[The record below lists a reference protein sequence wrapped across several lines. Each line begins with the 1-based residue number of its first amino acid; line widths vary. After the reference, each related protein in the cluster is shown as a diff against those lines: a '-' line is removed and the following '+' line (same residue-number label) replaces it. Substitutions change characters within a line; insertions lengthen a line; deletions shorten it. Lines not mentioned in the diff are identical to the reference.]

1 MRRLNENASNEWTDL
16 GYSSNLRDYK
26 DALGITNDHGQV
38 IILLENSTECVCI
51 LSMEGSNGLVDE
63 AITFSADVDIHDIM
77 SEVEKKLDMSGTKL
91 INYLESKYHGHDHS
105 FKNSSKLKNEVTRV
119 ARGY

>member
-63 AITFSADVDIHDIM
+63 AISFNADIDIHDIM
-77 SEVEKKLDMSGTKL
+77 LEVEKRLSMSGTKL
-91 INYLESKYHGHDHS
+91 INYLESKYHGHDH
-105 FKNSSKLKNEVTRV
+105 FF
-119 ARGY
+119 

>member
-1 MRRLNENASNEWTDL
+1 
-16 GYSSNLRDYK
+16 
-26 DALGITNDHGQV
+26 
-38 IILLENSTECVCI
+38 
-51 LSMEGSNGLVDE
+51 MEGSNGLVDE

-77 SEVEKKLDMSGTKL
+77 LEVEKKLDMSGTKL
-91 INYLESKYHGHDHS
+91 ISYLESKYHGHDHF